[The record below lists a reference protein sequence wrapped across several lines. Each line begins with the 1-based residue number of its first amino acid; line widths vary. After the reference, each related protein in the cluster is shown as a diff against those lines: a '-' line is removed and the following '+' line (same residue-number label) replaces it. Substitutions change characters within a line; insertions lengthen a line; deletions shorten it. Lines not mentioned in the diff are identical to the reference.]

1 MWILL
6 VRPAHFWLRL
16 GVCALP
22 LAACSA
28 PANTT
33 PSAAP
38 FPVTTT
44 AAFPLQPPTLL
55 NSSVSPKEE
64 LLSFLLGYAQQIQS
78 LPVTV
83 LGQELQVVLQHFKT
97 EDVPKNRLKLVLLHG
112 FAHISQRNDKLA
124 LDLLEG
130 ALQKSENFDMN
141 LLAYL
146 RFLQRILLE
155 RVETEKRMQLL
166 YNTCEQRLKQ
176 ERKERIDL
184 IEQRSKLQQKLEAL
198 KNIERSLN
206 DRSKPAALDKP

>member
-6 VRPAHFWLRL
+6 VRPTHFWLRL

-38 FPVTTT
+38 FPATTT

-55 NSSVSPKEE
+55 NSSVSPKED
-64 LLSFLLGYAQQIQS
+64 LLSFLLGYSQQIQS
-78 LPVTV
+78 LPFPV
-83 LGQELQVVLQHFKT
+83 LGQELQVVLQHFKA

-112 FAHISQRNDKLA
+112 FAHANQRNDKLA
-124 LDLLEG
+124 LDLLDG
-130 ALQKSENFDMN
+130 ALQKSESFDVN

-155 RVETEKRMQLL
+155 RMETERRSQLL
-166 YNTCEQRLKQ
+166 YNACEQRLKQ

-184 IEQRSKLQQKLEAL
+184 LEQRSKLQQKLEAL

-206 DRSKPAALDKP
+206 DRGKPTALDKP

>member
-6 VRPAHFWLRL
+6 VRPTHFWLRL
-16 GVCALP
+16 GVCTLP
-22 LAACSA
+22 LVACSA

-33 PSAAP
+33 PAP
-38 FPVTTT
+38 FPTTTT
-44 AAFPLQPPTLL
+44 AVFPPQPPTLL

-64 LLSFLLGYAQQIQS
+64 LLNFLLNYSQQIQS
-78 LPVTV
+78 LPLSV
-83 LGQELQVVLQHFKT
+83 LGQELQVVLQHFKA
-97 EDVPKNRLKLVLLHG
+97 EDVPKHRLKLVLLHG

-124 LDLLEG
+124 LELLDG
-130 ALQKSENFDMN
+130 VLQKTEAIDVN

-155 RVETEKRMQLL
+155 RVEAERRSQLL
-166 YNTCEQRLKQ
+166 YNACEQRLKQ
-176 ERKERIDL
+176 ERKERVDL
-184 IEQRSKLQQKLEAL
+184 LEQRSKLQQKLEAL

>member
-6 VRPAHFWLRL
+6 VRPTHFWLRL

-38 FPVTTT
+38 FPATMT

-55 NSSVSPKEE
+55 NSSVSPKED
-64 LLSFLLGYAQQIQS
+64 LLGFLLNYSQQIQS
-78 LPVTV
+78 LPLSI
-83 LGQELQVVLQHFKT
+83 LGQELQVVLQHFKA

-112 FAHISQRNDKLA
+112 FTHANQRNEKLA
-124 LDLLEG
+124 LELLDG
-130 ALQKSENFDMN
+130 ALQKPETFDMN

-155 RVETEKRMQLL
+155 RVETEKRSQLL
-166 YNTCEQRLKQ
+166 YNSYEQRLKQ

-184 IEQRSKLQQKLEAL
+184 LEQRSKLQQKLEAL

-206 DRSKPAALDKP
+206 DRSKPTALDKP

>member
-6 VRPAHFWLRL
+6 VRPTHFWLRL

-33 PSAAP
+33 PSSAP
-38 FPVTTT
+38 FPATTT

-55 NSSVSPKEE
+55 NSSVSPKED
-64 LLSFLLGYAQQIQS
+64 LLGFLLGYSQQIQS
-78 LPVTV
+78 LPLPV
-83 LGQELQVVLQHFKT
+83 LAQELQLVLQHFKA

-112 FAHISQRNDKLA
+112 FAQANQRNEKLA
-124 LDLLEG
+124 LELLDG
-130 ALQKSENFDMN
+130 ALQKSETFDMN

-155 RVETEKRMQLL
+155 RVETERRSQLL
-166 YNTCEQRLKQ
+166 YNACEQRLKQ
-176 ERKERIDL
+176 ERKERVDL
-184 IEQRSKLQQKLEAL
+184 LEQRSKLQQKLEAL

-206 DRSKPAALDKP
+206 DRGKPTALDKP

>member
-6 VRPAHFWLRL
+6 VRPTHFWLRL

-33 PSAAP
+33 PPP
-38 FPVTTT
+38 FPATTT

-55 NSSVSPKEE
+55 NPSVTPKED
-64 LLSFLLGYAQQIQS
+64 LLAFLLTYAQQIQS
-78 LPVTV
+78 LPLPV
-83 LGQELQVVLQHFKT
+83 LAQELQVVLQHFKA
-97 EDVPKNRLKLVLLHG
+97 EDVPKNRLKLVLLQG
-112 FAHISQRNDKLA
+112 FAHASQRNDKSA
-124 LDLLEG
+124 LELLEG
-130 ALQKSENFDMN
+130 ALQKSDSFDVS

-146 RFLQRILLE
+146 RFLQRILVE
-155 RVETEKRMQLL
+155 RGEAERRNQLL
-166 YNTCEQRLKQ
+166 YNACEQRLKQ
-176 ERKERIDL
+176 ERKERFDL

-206 DRSKPAALDKP
+206 DRGKPAALDKP

>member
-6 VRPAHFWLRL
+6 VRPTHFWLRL

-38 FPVTTT
+38 FPAMTT
-44 AAFPLQPPTLL
+44 AAFPLQPPTPLNPSVTPKEDLLAFLL
-55 NSSVSPKEE
+55 NYS
-64 LLSFLLGYAQQIQS
+64 QQIQS
-78 LPVTV
+78 LPLPV
-83 LGQELQVVLQHFKT
+83 LGQELQVVLQHFKA
-97 EDVPKNRLKLVLLHG
+97 EDVPKHRLKLVLLHG
-112 FAHISQRNDKLA
+112 FAHANQRNDKLA
-124 LDLLEG
+124 LELLDG
-130 ALQKSENFDMN
+130 ALQKTEAIDVN

-155 RVETEKRMQLL
+155 RVETERRNQLL
-166 YNTCEQRLKQ
+166 YNACEQRLKQ
-176 ERKERIDL
+176 ERKERVDL
-184 IEQRSKLQQKLEAL
+184 LEQRTRLQQKLEAL

-206 DRSKPAALDKP
+206 DRGKPAALDKP